1 MTVNFPSRGGDFL
14 LYPLMILG
22 QCICDVSNS
31 ANRKKD
37 NDDSNYQL
45 LNLTVLLKRHFYR
58 EKNYLKHIIH
68 KLFKAGNIFHLTSTQ
83 IELTLIHVTIQVSSQ
98 NLKTNSKKIM
108 YNSGVQMGGIFKTKI
123 RGGKS
128 RATFLQRRFQKMY
141 GGD

>member
-45 LNLTVLLKRHFYR
+45 LNIAVLLKRHFFR
-58 EKNYLKHIIH
+58 EKIYLKHIIP
-68 KLFKAGNIFHLTSTQ
+68 KLFKAVHIFHLTSTQ
-83 IELTLIHVTIQVSSQ
+83 IELTLIHAPIQVSSQ
-98 NLKTNSKKIM
+98 NFKTRKKLCITPG
-108 YNSGVQMGGIFKTKI
+108 SGV
-123 RGGKS
+123 RGQDKN
-128 RATFLQRRFQKMY
+128 QRRKISGYFP
-141 GGD
+141 